1 MNNLL
6 YKIAITKIPKVGAVT
21 AKNLIS
27 YCGGVKAVFEAKKR
41 ELLRV
46 PGIGDQI
53 ATSIVKQDVLSSAE
67 KEIEFME
74 QHGVRSF
81 FYLDEDYPSRL
92 KYYNDAPVLL
102 YYRGTS
108 DLNVQRMV
116 AIVGTRKPTIHG
128 VTACEELVENL
139 KAYGVTIISGL
150 AYGID
155 VTAHRKCLEQQMDTI
170 GVMGSGL
177 GFIYPAQHRQVAD
190 RMVQQGGLLT
200 EYTHNLGPDREHF
213 PARNRIIVGMCDAL
227 IVVETARKGGSM
239 ISAMKAVQYNKE
251 VFAVPGR
258 LRDNLSSGCNYLIR
272 TNQAQ
277 LIQQASDIAEVLNW
291 DIQSPSQN
299 KQQSL
304 FVELTPQE
312 QSILDALRGK
322 DHLGLDNLSYATKM
336 STSQLA
342 GLLLDLEFRGMIRSL
357 PGKRYVLI

>member
-1 MNNLL
+1 LNELL

-27 YCGGVKAVFEAKKR
+27 YCGGVQAVFEAKKK

-46 PGIGDQI
+46 PGIGEQT
-53 ATSIVKQDVLSSAE
+53 ATNIVGQNVLLAAE
-67 KEIEFME
+67 KEIAFME
-74 QHGVRSF
+74 QHNIRSF
-81 FYLDEDYPSRL
+81 FYLDDDYPSRL
-92 KYYNDAPVLL
+92 KYYNDAPVML
-102 YYRGTS
+102 YYRGTT

-128 VTACEELVENL
+128 IAACEELVENL

-155 VTAHRKCLEQQMDTI
+155 VAAHRKCLEQGIDTV

-177 GFIYPAQHRQVAD
+177 GFIYPAQHRQVAEQ
-190 RMVQQGGLLT
+190 MVKQGGLLT
-200 EYTHNLGPDREHF
+200 EYTHELGPDREHF
-213 PARNRIIVGMCDAL
+213 PARNRIVVGMCDAL

-239 ISAMKAVQYNKE
+239 ISATKAVQYNKE

-258 LRDNLSSGCNYLIR
+258 LRDNLSNGCNHLIR

-277 LIQQASDIAEVLNW
+277 LLQQASDIAEVLNW
-291 DIQSPSQN
+291 DIQTSPKS

-312 QSILDALRGK
+312 QSIISALKGK
-322 DHLGLDNLSYATKM
+322 DHLGLDSLSYATKM

-342 GLLLDLEFRGMIRSL
+342 SLLLDLEFRGVIRSL
-357 PGKRYVLI
+357 PGKRYVLM